1 MIVSVYI
8 ISRFDERERPYVS
21 TTPPTPE
28 RIASLKAQGFQIHN
42 GLISVPSVTD
52 GIPTVGSVIREH
64 VELPS
69 LLNEKEE

>member
-28 RIASLKAQGFQIHN
+28 RLSSLKAQGYQIHN
-42 GLISVPSVTD
+42 GLLSVPSVTD
-52 GIPTVGSVIREH
+52 DIPTVGSVAREH
-64 VELPS
+64 VDALGIP
-69 LLNEKEE
+69 EETP